1 MPGDYHAAFA
11 NVRHVPFWLD
21 TPSRPEPLEALV
33 HRASCD
39 LAVVGGGFTG
49 LWTALQAKERNP
61 DADVVLLESERIGW
75 AATGRNGGFCLA
87 SLTHGL
93 ANGIDRFPDE
103 MPRLEELAR
112 RNFAAFKQTLQDY
125 AIDCRFEPTGTLNV
139 ATEPWQVEGLREE
152 VELGARFGHDAV
164 LLDRTQVRAEVDS
177 PTYFG
182 GVWTKDDA
190 AVLDPAMLAWGLRD
204 ACLSLGVR
212 MHEQT
217 PVEKLEREGS
227 GVRLT
232 ATYGSLKAHRVALAT
247 NAFRPLLWRARLYC
261 VPVYDYVLVT
271 APLSARQKAAIGWH
285 NRQGLGDGGNQ
296 FHYYRL
302 THDDRI
308 LWGGYDALY
317 HYRNGLRAEL
327 DNRPASFTRL
337 ARHFF
342 DTFPQLEG
350 IAFTHAWGGAI
361 DTCSRFCV
369 FWDTAMDGR
378 VAYAAGY
385 TGLGVGATR
394 FGATVM
400 LDLLS
405 GVETELT
412 ALRFVRSRPVP
423 FPPEPLRYA
432 GIQITRWSL
441 ARADRNGGRR
451 NAWLRTLDRL
461 GMGYDS

>member
-1 MPGDYHAAFA
+1 MPGDHRAAFA
-11 NVRHVPFWLD
+11 NVRLQPYWLD
-21 TPSRPEPLEALV
+21 SPLRPEPQEALV
-33 HRASCD
+33 RHATCD

-49 LWTALQAKERNP
+49 LWTALQAKERSP
-61 DADVVLLESERIGW
+61 DSDVILLESQRIGW

-93 ANGIDRFPDE
+93 ANGMERFPEE

-112 RNFAAFKQTLQDY
+112 ANFAAIGDTLKRY

-139 ATEPWQVEGLREE
+139 ATEAWQVDGLRQEAE
-152 VELGARFGHDAV
+152 MGVRFGHDAI
-164 LLDRTQVRAEVDS
+164 LLNREQVRAEVDS
-177 PTYFG
+177 PTYLG
-182 GVWTKDDA
+182 GVWTRDGA

-217 PVEKLEREGS
+217 PIERIERHGHA
-227 GVRLT
+227 VLLT
-232 ATYGSLKAHRVALAT
+232 SPYGSVTARRVALAT
-247 NAFRPLLWRARLYC
+247 NAFRPLLRRARYYC

-271 APLSARQKAAIGWH
+271 EPLSAGQKSAIGWH
-285 NRQGLGDGGNQ
+285 NREGLGDGGNQ

-308 LWGGYDALY
+308 LWGGYDAIY
-317 HYRNGLRAEL
+317 HFGNGLRAEL

-337 ARHFF
+337 AGHFF

-350 IAFTHAWGGAI
+350 IRFSHAWGGAI

-369 FWDTAMDGR
+369 FWDTAMGGR

-405 GVETELT
+405 GAKTELT
-412 ALRFVRSRPVP
+412 AMRFVRSRPVP
-423 FPPEPLRYA
+423 FPPEPLRYM
-432 GIQITRWSL
+432 GIQLTRWSL
-441 ARADRNGGRR
+441 DHADRNGGRR
-451 NAWLRTLDRL
+451 NLWLRALDHL